1 MPLWFIREL
10 ILFSLLSPVIY
21 WIKRSIFAVIIV
33 SLVSIIMGASG
44 IVGYQSFLYWLPV
57 YVMGAALNK
66 NTFTNLFTLYE
77 QNKVKVL
84 SLLSL
89 ILYCL
94 WAWLLPNGMEKGD
107 TLLSLEYILF
117 RTITP
122 LVLCFVL
129 YLIICTDIRERKWM
143 HYSFFVYCMHAPV
156 IALLKLIYDRLVGK
170 FIDVELLKYLFIIS
184 TTYISCV
191 LIAMLLER
199 YVPKLWGLL
208 NGKR

>member
-1 MPLWFIREL
+1 M
-10 ILFSLLSPVIY
+10 
-21 WIKRSIFAVIIV
+21 FAVLIV
-33 SLVSIIMGASG
+33 SLASIVMGTLG

-57 YVMGAALNK
+57 YVIGAAFNK

-77 QNKVKVL
+77 HNKVKVL

-89 ILYCL
+89 LLFCL
-94 WAWLLPNGMEKGD
+94 WAWFLPNGIEKGD

-117 RTITP
+117 RTVTP

-129 YLIICTDIRERKWM
+129 YLIMRADIHDRKWM

-170 FIDVELLKYLFIIS
+170 FIDLELLKYLFIIS

-191 LIAMLLER
+191 LMAMLLER

>member
-1 MPLWFIREL
+1 MLAVVVV
-10 ILFSLLSPVIY
+10 SLT
-21 WIKRSIFAVIIV
+21 SIFLSIMGIV
-33 SLVSIIMGASG
+33 S
-44 IVGYQSFLYWLPV
+44 YQSFLYWLPV
-57 YVMGAALNK
+57 YLMGAAFNK
-66 NTFTNLFTLYE
+66 ESLTRMFSLFA

-84 SLLSL
+84 SFVSLL
-89 ILYCL
+89 LYCL
-94 WAWLLPNGMEKGD
+94 WAWFLPNGIEKGD

-117 RTITP
+117 RTVTP

-129 YLIICTDIRERKWM
+129 YLIMRADIHDRKWM

-170 FIDVELLKYLFIIS
+170 FIDFELLKYLFIIS

-191 LIAMLLER
+191 LIAMLLEC
-199 YVPKLWGLL
+199 YMPKLWGLL